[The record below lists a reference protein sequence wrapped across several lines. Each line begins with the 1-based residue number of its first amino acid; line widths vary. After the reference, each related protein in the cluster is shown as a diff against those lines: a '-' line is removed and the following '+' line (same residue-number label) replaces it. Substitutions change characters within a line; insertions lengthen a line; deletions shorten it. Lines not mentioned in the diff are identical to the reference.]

1 MFMPMLDRRSLLRAG
16 AATAGTAS
24 LGGLAAP
31 ALGQD
36 ARAGT
41 MRFVPQANLTSLDP
55 VWTTATVTSNH
66 GYYVFDTLYA
76 VDAQNRP
83 RPQMVEGHEVLEDG
97 RRWRFR
103 LREGLRFHDGE
114 PVRAADCIASIKR
127 WSVRDPFGQL
137 LARTVAEWRALDDRS
152 FEARLNRPFPLM
164 LDALAKPDAS
174 VCFIM
179 PERLAA
185 TDPTRG
191 VTEMIGSGPYRFLPG
206 EYNSGSRV
214 VYEKFDGY
222 VPRQEPPERASGG
235 KVAHLR
241 RIEWHVIPDASTA
254 AAALINGEVD
264 WWERPLSDLRPM
276 LSRNREIRQ
285 EILDVEGRLALM
297 RLNCLQPPFDDV
309 RLRRAVRLSVM
320 QENYMRAAQ
329 GDDAS
334 LWSDCR
340 SLYPRR
346 TPYYRD
352 HPDLMPGSLDAA
364 RAALRDAGYSNGKV
378 VIINPTDFPDIG
390 PLGQVT
396 ADALRRIGMNVEL
409 AESDWGT
416 VIQRRNSREPVERGG
431 WSIFHTTGSSNTYG
445 SPAMSPLIRG
455 QGEAGWFGWWK
466 SDRAEALT
474 AEWID
479 APDDATRA
487 RSAGELG
494 RLALDEVATIPLGQ
508 FTIRTAF
515 RRNLTGMLEGS
526 TPYPWNIRRV

>member
-1 MFMPMLDRRSLLRAG
+1 MERRTLLRAG
-16 AATAGTAS
+16 AGAAL
-24 LGGLAAP
+24 LGGLSAP

-36 ARAGT
+36 ARART
-41 MRFVPQANLTSLDP
+41 LRFVPQANLTALDP

-76 VDAQNRP
+76 VDAGNRP
-83 RPQMVEGHEVLEDG
+83 RPQMAEGHEVLDDG

-103 LREGLRFHDGE
+103 LREGLRFHDNT

-127 WSVRDPFGQL
+127 WCVRDPFGQL
-137 LARTVAEWRALDDRS
+137 LARAVSEWRSVDDRT
-152 FEARLNRPFPLM
+152 FEALLPRPFPLM

-185 TDPTRG
+185 TEATRA
-191 VTEMIGSGPYRFLPG
+191 VTEMIGSGPYRFVPG

-235 KVAHLR
+235 KVAHIQ
-241 RIEWHVIPDASTA
+241 RIEWHVIPDASTV
-254 AAALINGEVD
+254 AAALVNGEID
-264 WWERPLSDLRPM
+264 WWERPLSDLRSV
-276 LSRNREIRQ
+276 LTRSRDIRQ
-285 EILDVEGRLALM
+285 EVLDVEGRMALM

-309 RLRRAVRLSVM
+309 RLRRAVRLSVV
-320 QENYMRAAQ
+320 QQDYMRAAQ
-329 GDDAS
+329 GDDTA

-352 HPDLMPGSLDAA
+352 NPDLMPGSIDAA
-364 RAALRDAGYSNGKV
+364 RAALKEAGYTNARTV
-378 VIINPTDFPDIG
+378 VINPTDFPDIG

-396 ADALRRIGMNVEL
+396 ADALRRAGMNIDL

-416 VIQRRNSREPVERGG
+416 VIQRRNSREPVDKGG
-431 WSIFHTTGSSNTYG
+431 WSIFHTTGTSNTYG

-474 AEWID
+474 TEWLE
-479 APDDATRA
+479 APDDAARA
-487 RSAGELG
+487 RLAGEIG

-526 TPYPWNIRRV
+526 TPYPWNIRRT